1 MQRRKVR
8 IGIILLLLLVLIV
21 SGATAIYYW
30 RTRSLPS
37 IDVTAA
43 IEELELNRPH
53 YVFSIYGFLKP
64 TAVAVS
70 PDSNRIFVA
79 EAGGEGLIHTFD
91 KNGDFVRSFALPGTT
106 KLTREPGGIAVS
118 SDNRV
123 YVADGRRRD
132 IAIYTL
138 DGEFIDF
145 FVPDNDPDFDW
156 LPVGLT
162 FDNAGNL
169 YVTDHKNPRHQVL
182 GFDPSGKLITQFGY
196 YGVGEGMF
204 NFPRDVAVSDNGTI
218 YVTDSNNS
226 RLQIFDGEGNLLL
239 MLGGFSLPRSVSFDS
254 YGRLHVLDSMEHKVT
269 VFSMDGAPGIE
280 FSYGNMG
287 IEMGE
292 LYYPS
297 DLALDGGGRVYITD
311 YLNNRLQV
319 WEYNP
324 PMAIGSSSTA
334 LIGLWT
340 GIAVTLMITATFVYW
355 WINRRKK
362 TRDSPIETTE

>member
-30 RTRSLPS
+30 RTRTLPS

-43 IEELELNRPH
+43 IDELELNRPH

-64 TAVAVS
+64 TSVAVS
-70 PDSNRIFVA
+70 PDTNRIFVA
-79 EAGGEGLIHTFD
+79 EAGGEGLIHVFD
-91 KNGDFVRSFALPGTT
+91 KSGDFVSSFAPPGTT
-106 KLTREPGGIAVS
+106 KFTREPSGIAVS
-118 SDNRV
+118 NDNRV
-123 YVADGRRRD
+123 YVADGMRRD
-132 IAIYTL
+132 ITIYTL
-138 DGEFIDF
+138 DGEFIEL

-162 FDNAGNL
+162 FDTAGNL

-182 GFDPSGKLITQFGY
+182 GFDPSGNLITQFGY
-196 YGVGEGMF
+196 FGAGGGMF

-226 RLQIFDGEGNLLL
+226 RLQIFDGEGDLLL

-269 VFSMDGAPGIE
+269 VFNMDGTPGIE
-280 FSYGNMG
+280 FSYGDIQQTAEG
-287 IEMGE
+287 FGT
-292 LYYPS
+292 PS
-297 DLALDGGGRVYITD
+297 DKQD
-311 YLNNRLQV
+311 
-319 WEYNP
+319 
-324 PMAIGSSSTA
+324 
-334 LIGLWT
+334 
-340 GIAVTLMITATFVYW
+340 FVYGYREGYKDGFRDGQTEF
-355 WINRRKK
+355 RR
-362 TRDSPIETTE
+362 RQRARRARGRL